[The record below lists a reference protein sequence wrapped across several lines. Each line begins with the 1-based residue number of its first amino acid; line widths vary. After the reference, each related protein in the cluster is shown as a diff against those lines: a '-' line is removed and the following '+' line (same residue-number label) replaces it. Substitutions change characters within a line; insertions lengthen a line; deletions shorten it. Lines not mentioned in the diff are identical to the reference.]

1 MLDYGT
7 KIVAGVTPGKAGRF
21 VHGIP
26 VYDTV
31 ADALKEHDADAS
43 VVFVPAPFALDASLE
58 AVEAGLNPIVI
69 ITEHIPIH
77 DSIKIINIARR
88 KCINIIGPNTPG
100 VITPNECK
108 LGVMPPKAF
117 SRGPIGVVSRSG
129 TLTYEVTMNLKD
141 KGLGQSTCIGL
152 GGDPV
157 TGLDFVQVLRMFNE
171 DLETKAVVLIGEVG
185 GEAEELA
192 ADFIKR
198 GFEKPVVA
206 FIAGRRAPPE
216 RRIGHAGAIIRG
228 SRGTAESKIEAL
240 TKAGV
245 EVAYTPSAIADLLTK
260 LLQP

>member
-7 KIVAGVTPGKAGRF
+7 KIVAGVTPGKAGLF
-21 VHGIP
+21 VHGVP

-43 VVFVPAPFALDASLE
+43 VIFVPAPFALDASLE
-58 AVEAGLNPIVI
+58 AIEAGLNPIVI

-77 DSIKIINIARR
+77 DAIKIVSIAKRKFINIV
-88 KCINIIGPNTPG
+88 GPNTPG
-100 VITPNECK
+100 VITPDECK
-108 LGVMPPKAF
+108 LGVMPSRAF

-129 TLTYEVTMNLKD
+129 TLTYEVTTILKE

-157 TGLDFVQVLRMFNE
+157 TGLGFIQVLKMFNE
-171 DLETKAVVLIGEVG
+171 DPETKAIVLIGEIG

-192 ADFIKR
+192 AEFIKK

-206 FIAGRRAPPE
+206 FIAGRKAPPE
-216 RRIGHAGAIIRG
+216 RRVGHAGAIIIG
-228 SRGTAESKIEAL
+228 SRGTAASKIEAL
-240 TKAGV
+240 KKAGV
-245 EVAYTPSAIADLLTK
+245 KVAHTPSAIPDLLTS
-260 LLQP
+260 LL